1 MSQQPDEWPGFDDLS
16 PQDRAIIKA
25 QLASPEGVS
34 QLLDNQEEL
43 DKAAAEASLHT
54 WVSMGAGKPE
64 WPVGQLMAEREGVLS
79 IADAVRFRCD
89 ALDGEN
95 RIRQP
100 AIKAGRQAPIFL
112 EGEEG
117 ISVKIVNDNDQ
128 ILVPPVN
135 AMRGS

>member
-16 PQDRAIIKA
+16 PQERANIKA
-25 QLASPEGVS
+25 QLASPQGVS
-34 QLLDNQEEL
+34 QLLDNQEVL

-54 WVSMGAGKPE
+54 WESKGAGEAE

-79 IADAVRFRCD
+79 IADAVRFRCN
-89 ALDGEN
+89 ALDAEN

-112 EGEEG
+112 EREEG
-117 ISVKIVNDNDQ
+117 VSGKIVNDNDQ
-128 ILVPPVN
+128 RLVPPVN